1 MTTPITG
8 AISLSDIRTEL
19 GLSGSISL
27 GDTKVKNL
35 LNQNTDLNS
44 GHAAKYIGSST
55 TNVNLFSTMGSP
67 GTATTYKAYIDSGVT
82 IGGTS
87 GSTALTVGQFPSGSS
102 VIINNYG
109 SIQGYGGSGGG
120 YYSSGGAGG
129 DAINANY
136 ANQSVTINNQS
147 GATIYGGGGGGG
159 SGGLGG
165 SGGSGG
171 AGGGGYYVNSGIN
184 FQYDPPYSGGGQYYI
199 CDFPVCCCGT
209 NRAHSN
215 WIWGGSYYLSTYN
228 GVNTG
233 EQECVDGH
241 LFQVGTLQSGEFG
254 SGYWSI
260 GQYYN
265 YNVYTSGGSGG
276 SGGAGG
282 NGGSGG
288 QGQGYG
294 QSNTSGSG
302 GAGGSP
308 GGGGSGGGTNAGAG
322 GSGGYGGSGGTGGA
336 GGTWGNAGSAGST
349 GNSGATGNTGASG
362 NNGGGAGGS
371 SGSGGGAGASG
382 GAAGRYL
389 VKGSNSVTLN
399 NSGTV
404 LGGLA

>member
-8 AISLSDIRTEL
+8 AISLADIRTEL
-19 GLSGSISL
+19 GLSGAISL

-109 SIQGYGGSGGG
+109 SIQGSGGAAG
-120 YYSSGGAGG
+120 SAGG

-171 AGGGGYYVNSGIN
+171 AGGGGYYVAVRYTYVNTCCSSTLWVDIYN
-184 FQYDPPYSGGGQYYI
+184 F
-199 CDFPVCCCGT
+199 CCCYGGFYYASVGIICNNTVFSVFTSYDYPNGRPTFGPAGT
-209 NRAHSN
+209 FAPSPYAGYYR
-215 WIWGGSYYLSTYN
+215 GSLYTSYN
-228 GVNTG
+228 P
-233 EQECVDGH
+233 H
-241 LFQVGTLQSGEFG
+241 L
-254 SGYWSI
+254 YSI
-260 GQYYN
+260 GTG

-294 QSNTSGSG
+294 QSNTG
-302 GAGGSP
+302 GAGGSGGSP

-371 SGSGGGAGASG
+371 AGSGGGAGASG

>member
-8 AISLSDIRTEL
+8 AISLADIRTEL
-19 GLSGSISL
+19 GLSGAISL

-171 AGGGGYYVNSGIN
+171 AGGGGYYVQGAWNY
-184 FQYDPPYSGGGQYYI
+184 QYDGSNYYVQNQSICYCGSRCDYVVGVWGFVLVLYEHTWYTTGQIWYQPGTTYPGYYI
-199 CDFPVCCCGT
+199 VGSTVC
-209 NRAHSN
+209 
-215 WIWGGSYYLSTYN
+215 
-228 GVNTG
+228 NT
-233 EQECVDGH
+233 DYT
-241 LFQVGTLQSGEFG
+241 F
-254 SGYWSI
+254 SI
-260 GQYYN
+260 GKYYE

-276 SGGAGG
+276 PGGAGG
-282 NGGSGG
+282 AGGAGG

-371 SGSGGGAGASG
+371 AGSGGGAGASG